1 MRTARDDVSLIH
13 FYIPRV
19 AAHAVSFPAIRAAA
33 RMARVARPSIE
44 CSHYRAVR
52 GKTRIMCAPDVA
64 VLLVSELSVIAS
76 AAKEQ
81 HNTALLIACESGMA
95 AATKAIDQ
103 ERQRPSN
110 ESPAAFA
117 V

>member
-1 MRTARDDVSLIH
+1 
-13 FYIPRV
+13 
-19 AAHAVSFPAIRAAA
+19 
-33 RMARVARPSIE
+33 MARVARPSIE

-52 GKTRIMCAPDVA
+52 GKARIVCAPDVA
-64 VLLVSELSVIAS
+64 ALLVAELSVIAS

-81 HNTALLIACESGMA
+81 QNTALLIACASGVA

-110 ESPAAFA
+110 ESPPAF
-117 V
+117 VV